1 MHPIDEAIF
10 HGTLTSELLA
20 THAALPLAPPAH
32 SYWCDRMREGKDAL
46 TAAYEA
52 ARDMGAPLASFRSL
66 T

>member
-10 HGTLTSELLA
+10 HGTLTAELLA
-20 THAALPLAPPAH
+20 THASLPLAPPAH

-46 TAAYEA
+46 AAAQLA
-52 ARDMGAPLASFRSL
+52 ARDMGASLASLHSL